1 MKKHNYWELNYL
13 KCYIQNNELQL
24 ETPNS
29 NLLSIRTIRLYSSP
43 NSNSIYK
50 ELTINENELE
60 YLHKVSDWDFVRVPH
75 MVGYLAPEN
84 PKKYS
89 FLAEEDFTPKKEK
102 GFWDKLFG

>member
-1 MKKHNYWELNYL
+1 MEEASL
-13 KCYIQNNELQL
+13 KRETLETITLYPRPDFSSTPKQL
-24 ETPNS
+24 E
-29 NLLSIRTIRLYSSP
+29 ISSED
-43 NSNSIYK
+43 I
-50 ELTINENELE
+50 E